1 MSRLS
6 NESKLLMGQIS
17 DLKPFTGSGMITA
30 HPWVRAFH
38 IRGKGEE
45 FSFFL
50 PPLFFFLS
58 LFFLLLISFL
68 NRSVGCLKL
77 PLCLEC

>member
-30 HPWVRAFH
+30 HPWMRAFH
-38 IRGKGEE
+38 IRGKGEN
-45 FSFFL
+45 
-50 PPLFFFLS
+50 
-58 LFFLLLISFL
+58 IFL
-68 NRSVGCLKL
+68 NKNVGCLKL